1 MENVQTKFYLIHMAK
16 NLSKGI
22 EIGGRTVNEAIEK
35 AVKQLG
41 LKRDQISVKIVSEEK
56 RGLFGMEGAKPAK
69 IIVTPKK

>member
-1 MENVQTKFYLIHMAK
+1 MAK

-22 EIGGRTVNEAIEK
+22 EIEGRTVNEAIEK

-41 LKRDQISVKIVSEEK
+41 LNKDQISVKIVSEEK